1 MRLYPEELDT
11 RGLSPITLAF
21 VGDGVFE
28 LMVREHLAASANRPA
43 NALHRQAVSMVCAP
57 AQAAALDK
65 LMPHLT
71 EKELAVYKRGRNAHT
86 ARTGDYYHK
95 ATGLETLFG
104 YLYLNDE
111 TDRLHELFAL
121 IAE

>member
-28 LMVREHLAASANRPA
+28 LMVREHLAAAANRPA

-57 AQAAALDK
+57 AQAAALEK
-65 LMPHLT
+65 ILPVLS

-86 ARTGDYYHK
+86 ARTGDDYHK

-111 TDRLHELFAL
+111 TDRLGELFSL
-121 IAE
+121 IVQ

>member
-1 MRLYPEELDT
+1 
-11 RGLSPITLAF
+11 
-21 VGDGVFE
+21 
-28 LMVREHLAASANRPA
+28 
-43 NALHRQAVSMVCAP
+43 MVCAP

-65 LMPHLT
+65 VLPVLT
-71 EKELAVYKRGRNAHT
+71 EQELAVYKRGRNAHT
-86 ARTGDYYHK
+86 ARTGDDYHK

>member
-28 LMVREHLAASANRPA
+28 LMVREHLASCANRPA
-43 NALHRQAVSMVCAP
+43 NALHRQAVSMVCAS
-57 AQAAALDK
+57 AQATALEK
-65 LMPHLT
+65 IMPRLT
-71 EKELAVYKRGRNAHT
+71 EEELAVYKRGRNAHT
-86 ARTGDYYHK
+86 ARKGDEYHK

-111 TDRLHELFAL
+111 IDRLQELFTL
-121 IAE
+121 IVE